1 MYQPQYAWNL
11 AFFHNW
17 RASRPGIDRWRLFD
31 MFAKLALNYQIVVTK
46 KRNSILLKK
55 NEIIRKPEKRIRK
68 LGRKKDISWFQR
80 KLDCEMWP
88 CLTFCWN
95 MIGLAVKRWLITF
108 YQFFRG
114 RATRTVLCASQT
126 TALPTAC
133 QGKGRTGSA
142 WNIDCFDFKG
152 KRTLL
157 NCCWFKLI
165 HVWFCDAVKVR
176 SG

>member
-1 MYQPQYAWNL
+1 M
-11 AFFHNW
+11 
-17 RASRPGIDRWRLFD
+17 
-31 MFAKLALNYQIVVTK
+31 
-46 KRNSILLKK
+46 
-55 NEIIRKPEKRIRK
+55 RKPEKRIRK

-88 CLTFCWN
+88 CLTFCWI

-114 RATRTVLCASQT
+114 HVTRTVLCAIQT
-126 TALPTAC
+126 TPPTAC
-133 QGKGRTGSA
+133 QGKGRTGST

-176 SG
+176 SGETYCVVVLHLNPPRPPPGFNRLDYLQRRPL